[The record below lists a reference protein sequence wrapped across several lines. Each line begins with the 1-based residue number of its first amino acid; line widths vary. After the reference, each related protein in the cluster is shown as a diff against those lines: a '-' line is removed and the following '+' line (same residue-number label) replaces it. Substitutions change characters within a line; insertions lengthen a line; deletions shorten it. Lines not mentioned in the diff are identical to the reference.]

1 MEYTFD
7 NVKNREYT
15 NSFKWSAKNL
25 DYEKG
30 KIYPMWVADME
41 FSVSPAIKRRIIE
54 RLDENVY
61 GYEMLSDHYYEAVK
75 YWLKNRHSCKVEKE
89 NIMYCSSTMCGLS
102 IVLQTFTLQEDEILL
117 MPPVYGNFYKAVCG
131 CGRKVVESPLM
142 EKNERFTMDFCNME
156 KVISNRTKGV
166 LLCNPHNPTGT
177 VWKRDELEEL
187 CRFCKKHELFIIS
200 DEVHYDFIF
209 EGIHIMMK
217 QVADEFEVPVYTL
230 IAPGKSFNIAGIQ
243 TAAILTSDSKSKD
256 KLSKKMSDME
266 YPFEHTFAEAVTIG
280 AYQESED
287 WLDAVV
293 DYIANN
299 KKRVIDFVKNEIPLL
314 RIPKTEATYLLWIDC
329 SRMKMTEDEIFE
341 FWKHKCGVLP
351 SDGREFGDAGKKFVR
366 LNLACPKE
374 RIDWILTSMK
384 QAFDSLK

>member
-177 VWKRDELEEL
+177 VWKRTTDIRRESRRSRRIERGFPGLSECNKECSARRSRRIYPGTTFLPCL
-187 CRFCKKHELFIIS
+187 CYAVGRQYPRRADS
-200 DEVHYDFIF
+200 
-209 EGIHIMMK
+209 GIY
-217 QVADEFEVPVYTL
+217 QV
-230 IAPGKSFNIAGIQ
+230 
-243 TAAILTSDSKSKD
+243 
-256 KLSKKMSDME
+256 
-266 YPFEHTFAEAVTIG
+266 
-280 AYQESED
+280 
-287 WLDAVV
+287 
-293 DYIANN
+293 
-299 KKRVIDFVKNEIPLL
+299 
-314 RIPKTEATYLLWIDC
+314 
-329 SRMKMTEDEIFE
+329 
-341 FWKHKCGVLP
+341 
-351 SDGREFGDAGKKFVR
+351 
-366 LNLACPKE
+366 
-374 RIDWILTSMK
+374 
-384 QAFDSLK
+384 